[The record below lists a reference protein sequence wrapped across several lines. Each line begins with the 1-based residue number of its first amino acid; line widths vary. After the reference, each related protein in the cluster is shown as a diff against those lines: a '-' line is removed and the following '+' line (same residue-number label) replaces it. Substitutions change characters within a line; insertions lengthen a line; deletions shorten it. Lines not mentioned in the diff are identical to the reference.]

1 MDTRLQRRSPGRGIN
16 SSPFVMRTR
25 KRLPIHKER
34 DRIFSVFDAVV
45 RLAGGDARRRT
56 RYNTRRHGLALQDPA
71 ADVDVMR
78 REIIAGKN

>member
-34 DRIFSVFDAVV
+34 DRIFRVFDAVV

-56 RYNTRRHGLALQDPA
+56 RYNPRRDGLTLQDPA
-71 ADVDVMR
+71 ADVDVM
-78 REIIAGKN
+78 